1 MGRRNDE
8 SEKKMMNPLQVEIA
22 KTVFA
27 HLPAVGNIGL
37 ISREELATMLHTAC
51 TDAAL
56 AGWARGVETTRLRLD
71 QEMEILR
78 QELKAAQTELVYEQT
93 K

>member
-1 MGRRNDE
+1 MVVR
-8 SEKKMMNPLQVEIA
+8 MNPLQVEIA

-27 HLPAVGNIGL
+27 HLPPVGNIGL

-56 AGWARGVETTRLRLD
+56 AGWARGTETAQKRLD
-71 QEMEILR
+71 EELTTLR
-78 QELKAAQTELVYEQT
+78 QELKALQTELVWEQT

>member
-1 MGRRNDE
+1 MVVR
-8 SEKKMMNPLQVEIA
+8 MMNPLEIEIK

-27 HLPAVGNIGL
+27 HLPPVGNIGL

-56 AGWARGVETTRLRLD
+56 AGWARGAETVQKRLD
-71 QEMEILR
+71 AEMAILR
-78 QELKAAQTELVYEQT
+78 QELKSIQTELAYA
-93 K
+93 KAN

>member
-1 MGRRNDE
+1 MVVR
-8 SEKKMMNPLQVEIA
+8 MNPLQVEIA

-27 HLPAVGNIGL
+27 HLPPVGNIGF

-56 AGWARGVETTRLRLD
+56 AGWARGNEATQKRLD
-71 QEMEILR
+71 AEMAILR
-78 QELKAAQTELVYEQT
+78 QELKALQTELVWEQT

>member
-1 MGRRNDE
+1 MVVR
-8 SEKKMMNPLQVEIA
+8 MMNPLQVEIA

-56 AGWARGVETTRLRLD
+56 AGWARGTEITKKRLD

-78 QELKAAQTELVYEQT
+78 QELKALQTELVWEQT

>member
-1 MGRRNDE
+1 MVVR
-8 SEKKMMNPLQVEIA
+8 MMNPLQVEIA

-56 AGWARGVETTRLRLD
+56 AGWARGTETTQRRLD

-78 QELKAAQTELVYEQT
+78 EELKATQTELAYA
-93 K
+93 KAN